1 MGINAVKCLIFFV
14 TLRVKNVGA
23 IRICHS
29 DLLLKLKLFKVSNF
43 TLIQMRGTLFVHT
56 AVDFRLFHLEVVFY
70 TMIL

>member
-1 MGINAVKCLIFFV
+1 MQFSAWFFFV

-29 DLLLKLKLFKVSNF
+29 DLLLKLKLSKVLNF
-43 TLIQMRGTLFVHT
+43 TFIQMRGTLLVHT
-56 AVDFRLFHLEVVFY
+56 AVDCKLFHLEVVFD